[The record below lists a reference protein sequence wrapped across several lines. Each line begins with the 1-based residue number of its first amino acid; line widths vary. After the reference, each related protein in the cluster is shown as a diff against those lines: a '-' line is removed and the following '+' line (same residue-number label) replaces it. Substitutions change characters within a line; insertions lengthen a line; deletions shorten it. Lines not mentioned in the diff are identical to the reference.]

1 MGKYKRILLRLTMKN
16 GLELKAPVTDDV
28 SRALAFAIKWV
39 AVGIAVS
46 PMLYGLAKLVHCVE
60 IVKRIKHVRQAHNAG
75 EDPLCNRRHFI
86 FTNAGCYLLFH
97 CLARL
102 NFVMAGGGRGI

>member
-39 AVGIAVS
+39 AVAVGIAVS
-46 PMLYGLAKLVHCVE
+46 PMLYGLAKLV
-60 IVKRIKHVRQAHNAG
+60 IALKS
-75 EDPLCNRRHFI
+75 
-86 FTNAGCYLLFH
+86 
-97 CLARL
+97 
-102 NFVMAGGGRGI
+102 